1 MLPKDEFDRF
11 VRIPEKATQMGTTSE
26 RFVLP
31 VEGTTALADFSW
43 QGLAFSLGDA
53 GAPFLSLMGFD
64 TMESIYGN
72 HVMDQL
78 TDHLLSVR
86 RNNGVFV
93 GITSPS
99 TSSAHRLAD
108 LATTLVKID
117 RIGGTVIL
125 YGEKPFTEC
134 NALTFEE
141 QEKGGGV
148 SLTPIL

>member
-1 MLPKDEFDRF
+1 
-11 VRIPEKATQMGTTSE
+11 
-26 RFVLP
+26 
-31 VEGTTALADFSW
+31 
-43 QGLAFSLGDA
+43 
-53 GAPFLSLMGFD
+53 
-64 TMESIYGN
+64 MESIYGN

-99 TSSAHRLAD
+99 TSSVHRLAD
-108 LATTLVKID
+108 LATTHVKID
-117 RIGGTVIL
+117 RIGGTIIL

-141 QEKGGGV
+141 RERGGGV